1 MGEPERQIKSRPLPS
16 QLQIYERQ
24 EAIIGASIMCLST
37 ISAQFLVQ
45 TMYSWQMGKTRV
57 EFPSQNICS
66 PQLFD
71 QREAMVGLLSFVIVA
86 LASYLWVLGLEI
98 YFRGFEKKG
107 RRDIAARNKG
117 LIYGFGAVNVSLVMT
132 IIWPGINEMTS
143 FAIKVLLAYMGMVIG
158 NL

>member
-45 TMYSWQMGKTRV
+45 TMYSWQMGKKRV

-71 QREAMVGLLSFVIVA
+71 QREAMVGLPSFVIVA
-86 LASYLWVLGLEI
+86 LASYLWGLGLEI

-107 RRDIAARNKG
+107 RKDIAARNKG

>member
-1 MGEPERQIKSRPLPS
+1 
-16 QLQIYERQ
+16 
-24 EAIIGASIMCLST
+24 
-37 ISAQFLVQ
+37 
-45 TMYSWQMGKTRV
+45 
-57 EFPSQNICS
+57 
-66 PQLFD
+66 
-71 QREAMVGLLSFVIVA
+71 MVGLLSFVIVA
-86 LASYLWVLGLEI
+86 FASYLWVLGLEI

-107 RRDIAARNKG
+107 RKDIAARNKG